1 MKVGRYVWPHPV
13 SAPGCED
20 VWASSI
26 MLLCFV
32 LKVEIK
38 EQIKEQIMV
47 RLNLY
52 TGISENIARSLD
64 LHMFYSFP
72 CSSFQ
77 KKWGEKICVF
87 GKILY

>member
-1 MKVGRYVWPHPV
+1 
-13 SAPGCED
+13 
-20 VWASSI
+20 

-72 CSSFQ
+72 CSSFLITFLVVS
-77 KKWGEKICVF
+77 KRNE
-87 GKILY
+87 GKESVCDQ

>member
-1 MKVGRYVWPHPV
+1 
-13 SAPGCED
+13 
-20 VWASSI
+20 

-52 TGISENIARSLD
+52 TGISENIARSLNLIVSPEVSKRD
-64 LHMFYSFP
+64 E
-72 CSSFQ
+72 
-77 KKWGEKICVF
+77 EKESVCDQ
-87 GKILY
+87 